1 MGIVNTSY
9 DQRYVVVSSTEDTVT
24 LRPIGEGLLQTYWQ
38 QFFSGRLVASKE
50 PPGPVTIRLQ
60 QAPPPVLHVDA
71 YTALHIE
78 YPRVIAICDGV
89 ETDISSLVTSNKPN
103 TDVPGLYIISYVL
116 PLPGQDS
123 NEIWRSYVSIEEPP
137 LLRQAIT
144 PWNRDSY
151 TIATLNRLLVEPQF
165 QEALYEEGAPLYNF
179 VTSNTSPA
187 LRPGHL
193 AQAKKAIGVKFGRN
207 VFLSGVKFPSAS
219 RIHIM
224 AAHGAAYT
232 VHIDRTVTG
241 LAWSAGE
248 YAQGDV
254 VAKGAFAYYA
264 AAPIT
269 ADDIPGSSASW
280 IQGHLYRLEEELE
293 EGPDAEAWAQEPD
306 GALTLLSL
314 WAWVDL
320 RGYVFDIDV
329 LHAPSLGTYWG
340 YYDSRNFYDYRPG
353 DLVSY
358 ISDNVFYVY
367 RRNDTDIQDRS
378 TEEAYR
384 PGDFHNPHWD
394 EAYAAY
400 PGGKVRDFDDW
411 LAPVTNTANGVIVKT
426 GSLSELMC
434 SVYARMMGIPD
445 AIVDA
450 IGSKCSAF
458 LYILL
463 QRTRDTFEGFRRA
476 YRAIGMDVTDL
487 HRVYPTVET
496 EDGDGEPFAGVYPEA
511 DVLKG
516 VAKSIQAGK
525 LWQGPKDDGKLVVPA
540 DGELP
545 WVRYA
550 PSPEEAKAETQH
562 GPYRIE
568 AYVDVDGTPTW
579 KAIYVI
585 RGFGDS
591 YPVGTEGIRG
601 NNRYYQCT
609 VSLLSRLAKNAI
621 DDLGDG
627 RQWIDLNALHGVTG
641 MADAVA
647 KYEVPMYI
655 YIRCHVYVASLCDA
669 YRQGV
674 SSLRLHVDSYGGNPV
689 LLLYPFKYFD
699 LASGGVKSTYA
710 SVGVWDGSAYVA
722 REPDEMRGEAKAY
735 IFNKQELLSF
745 GAPEGFAWTES
756 CTGWTS
762 RFTQGFLG
770 DAAVEPSVPI
780 EDYEDPSTPSGG
792 TIANGIVGF
801 TPICNLGQVSAVLE
815 YLAWNYI
822 FSDKADPEW
831 TMDETLPFASF
842 RAGDCEV
849 YSTWTYPVFPYEV
862 DGVKV
867 LDGARFVDGNGKE
880 LDVTVTYSTG
890 TLMYLGIRDECP
902 REIYIYDGEGKF
914 VMYLK
919 VPVQELETLHA
930 PGEVTARIAL
940 QLEA

>member
-38 QFFSGRLVASKE
+38 QFFSGRLVYSKE

-60 QAPPPVLHVDA
+60 QAPPPVLRVDA

-78 YPRVIAICDGV
+78 YPRVVAVCDGV

-123 NEIWRSYVSIEEPP
+123 NEVWRSYVSIEEPP

-193 AQAKKAIGVKFGRN
+193 AQAKKAIGVKSGRSL
-207 VFLSGVKFPSAS
+207 FLSGAKFPSAS

-232 VHIDRTVTG
+232 AHIDRTITG

-254 VAKGAFAYYA
+254 VTKGAFAYYA

-269 ADDIPGSSASW
+269 ADDIPGSSVSW
-280 IQGHLYRLEEELE
+280 IQGHLYRLEEELGG
-293 EGPDAEAWAQEPD
+293 GPDAEAWAREPD

-358 ISDNVFYVY
+358 ISDGVFYVY

-400 PGGKVRDFDDW
+400 PGGKARDFDDW
-411 LAPVTNTANGVIVKT
+411 LAPVTNAANGVIVKT

-445 AIVDA
+445 SIVGQV
-450 IGSKCSAF
+450 GSKCSVF

-463 QRTRDTFEGFRRA
+463 QRTRDTFEGFRNA
-476 YRAIGMDVTDL
+476 FRAIGMGVEDL
-487 HRVYPTVET
+487 HRAYPTVEAV
-496 EDGDGEPFAGVYPEA
+496 DGEGVGYPSVYAEA
-511 DVLKG
+511 DALKK
-516 VAKSIQAGK
+516 VAQSIQAGK
-525 LWQGPKDDGKLVVPA
+525 LFQGGMDPSVVQGPESG
-540 DGELP
+540 GGLP
-545 WVRYA
+545 WVRYWPDPA
-550 PSPEEAKAETQH
+550 TALATKHH
-562 GPYRIE
+562 GPYAIQEYRGGSWNTIYEIE
-568 AYVDVDGTPTW
+568 
-579 KAIYVI
+579 
-585 RGFGDS
+585 GFGDS
-591 YPVGTEGIRG
+591 YPQGAGKVRG

-609 VSLLSRLAKNAI
+609 VTLLSRLAKNALA
-621 DDLGDG
+621 DLHDG
-627 RQWIDLNALHGVTG
+627 KQWIGLGSYSG
-641 MADAVA
+641 PISYAVA
-647 KYEVPMYI
+647 DVCAYEVPMYI
-655 YIRCHVYVASLCDA
+655 YLRAKLMLASICHAA
-669 YRQGV
+669 RQGV
-674 SSLRLHVDSYGGNPV
+674 SSIRLHRGTYGGTPV
-689 LLLYPFKYFD
+689 LVLHPYQYFD
-699 LASGGVKSTYA
+699 FATGLVKAVYPT
-710 SVGVWDGSAYVA
+710 VQVFDGSEFVDRA
-722 REPDEMRGEAKAY
+722 PDEVRGSARTY
-735 IFNKQELLSF
+735 VF
-745 GAPEGFAWTES
+745 GQAARLKFLPPEGYSWAAGGP
-756 CTGWTS
+756 CWTS
-762 RFTQGFLG
+762 RNTMGLLG
-770 DAAVEPSVPI
+770 DNSVEPPI
-780 EDYEDPSTPSGG
+780 DGSELDTDEMDLH
-792 TIANGIVGF
+792 NGIVGA
-801 TPICNLGQVSAVLE
+801 TMVAALGAVTATLE

-822 FSDKADPEW
+822 FHDGSSLSGSSLGSWEL
-831 TMDETLPFASF
+831 DEETPFASMAAGECEVF
-842 RAGDCEV
+842 ATWAGD
-849 YSTWTYPVFPYEV
+849 SLAPLLADGTYAI
-862 DGVKV
+862 DG
-867 LDGARFVDGNGKE
+867 DGNQMEVEFTEDGSAVHM
-880 LDVTVTYSTG
+880 DIAG
-890 TLMYLGIRDECP
+890 RCP
-902 REIYIYDGEGKF
+902 RMIYIYSAGGNLLAYARAPVQALEGPSSNGEGII
-914 VMYLK
+914 
-919 VPVQELETLHA
+919 
-930 PGEVTARIAL
+930 ARITFAL
-940 QLEA
+940 GA